1 MRPQQASRT
10 ALLIAAS
17 LLLQAPAEAGD
28 HAAAGA
34 GTDPLPARCRRA
46 FLGAAPWPW
55 PWLARHA
62 HRPLLRRAAAL
73 LERLTLPGIQQHYRL
88 RKQLLRIWA
97 EQALAAPPLPGEQS
111 ARQLV
116 LLGAGLDTLA
126 LELARAHPGLPC
138 IELDHPASQAL
149 KRGVLRAQGLDP
161 GLDLRFAAA
170 DLAVEPLGPA
180 LARAGFQPGLPTLFV
195 AEGLLMYLPPARLRQ
210 QLAELRSL
218 CPQGRLAFSFMAP
231 DARGRARFASARPWL
246 QAWLAW
252 VGEPF
257 LWCARP
263 EALAAQLAGAGLRV
277 RELAGHAELRRQF
290 CVRKGAGSP
299 AQGAVCEGE
308 VLMLCDWGWPG
319 LDRPAQGQID
329 A

>member
-17 LLLQAPAEAGD
+17 LLLQAPAD
-28 HAAAGA
+28 AGA
-34 GTDPLPARCRRA
+34 DPLLARCRRA
-46 FLGAAPWPW
+46 FLCAAPWPW

-97 EQALAAPPLPGEQS
+97 EQAVAARPQPGERP

-161 GLDLRFAAA
+161 GLGLDLRFAAA
-170 DLAVEPLGPA
+170 DLAVDPLGPA
-180 LARAGFQPGLPTLFV
+180 LARAGFRPELPTLFV

-210 QLAELRSL
+210 QLAELLRL

-231 DARGRARFASARPWL
+231 DARGRARFAAARPWL

-263 EALAAQLAGAGLRV
+263 QALAAQLAAAGLRV

-290 CVRKGAGSP
+290 CVGNGAGTE
-299 AQGAVCEGE
+299 AQGVACEGE
-308 VLMLCDWGWPG
+308 VLMLCDWG
-319 LDRPAQGQID
+319 
-329 A
+329 